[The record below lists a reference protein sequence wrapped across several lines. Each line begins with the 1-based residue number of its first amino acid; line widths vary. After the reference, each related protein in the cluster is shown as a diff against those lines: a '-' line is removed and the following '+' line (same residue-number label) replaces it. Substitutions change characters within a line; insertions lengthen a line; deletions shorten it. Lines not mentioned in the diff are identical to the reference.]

1 MNCEEKLKK
10 IKKNAVKLFIEEE
23 IYFKENGKT
32 SRDAL
37 DVLHGILQEI
47 EDNPYYSIEDL
58 KNQYFSELKK

>member
-10 IKKNAVKLFIEEE
+10 IKKSAVKLFIEEE
-23 IYFKENGKT
+23 KYFKENGKT

-47 EDNPYYSIEDL
+47 EDDLYYSIKKL
-58 KNQYFSELKK
+58 KNQ